1 MVSYEIE
8 PFMDYGK
15 HAKPGAFPHADS
27 LLPVG
32 PPCIRPWTWYCEL
45 FC

>member
-8 PFMDYGK
+8 PFTDYGK

-27 LLPVG
+27 LLPVRPHLTIG
-32 PPCIRPWTWYCEL
+32 PLLKILIHT
-45 FC
+45 